1 MTLDQLKKGQSAE
14 IIAIETASN
23 SVQRLML
30 MGLVEGAKLNFIGA
44 SIGGDP
50 LEFQLYGSAV
60 SLRRDDAEKFR
71 VSLTDG

>member
-1 MTLDQLKKGQSAE
+1 MTLDELKKGQSAE
-14 IIAIETASN
+14 IVAIETAAN

-30 MGLVEGAKLNFIGA
+30 MGLVEGAKVKFIGA

-50 LEFQLYGSAV
+50 LEFQLHGSSV
-60 SLRRDDAEKFR
+60 SLRRDDAEKFL